1 MFAAKAAPTVIVNHV
16 PVLTWYFDFLSP
28 FAYLQTHR
36 FGDLPEDAD
45 LIYKP
50 VLFAGLLGHWDNKG
64 PAEIPPK
71 RVFTYRYVQWFAD
84 KHHIPYRIPPA
95 HPFNPLK
102 SLRLC
107 IALGCGADAVTE
119 IFRFIWAEGR
129 APDNDAEWQALCRR
143 LGVTDGDARV
153 STSGVKDALRNN
165 TEEAAA
171 RGVFGVPTFETDGK
185 LFWGLDA
192 TDMLLDYLARP
203 GVFETEEMRRVS
215 ALPVGVERLKH

>member
-1 MFAAKAAPTVIVNHV
+1 MAAPTVIVNHV
-16 PVLTWYFDFLSP
+16 PVLTWYFDFISP
-28 FAYLQTHR
+28 FAYLQTQR
-36 FGDLPEDAD
+36 FGDFPEDAERV
-45 LIYKP
+45 YKP
-50 VLFAGLLGHWDNKG
+50 VLFAGLLGHWENRG

-84 KHHIPYRIPPA
+84 KHHIPFRIPPA

-102 SLRLC
+102 ALRLC
-107 IALGCGADAVTE
+107 IALGCGEDAVTE

-129 APDNDAEWQALCRR
+129 APDAESEWQALCGR

-153 STSGVKDALRNN
+153 SASEVKATLRAN

-171 RGVFGVPTFETDGK
+171 RGVFGVPTFETDGE

-203 GVFETEEMRRVS
+203 EVFESAEMQRVS
-215 ALPVGVERLKH
+215 ALPVGVERLKS